1 MGITCGSPHD
11 VKPNDMGGRPIY
23 MDHNATTPID
33 EPVARHMEPLL
44 RSCWGNPSSGHVY
57 GKEASEALAKARLQI
72 ATLIGCTA
80 DEIIITSGGTESINH
95 AIRGAALAPSN
106 SKMEMK
112 EGIPIKEKKKHI
124 VISMV
129 EHVAVTKTCAY
140 LTKHHGFDVT
150 LLPVNEEG
158 SVSPSVLAKAV
169 KDNTVVI
176 SIMLANNEVGTI
188 QPVQELVKAAKSSNP
203 NVIFHT
209 DASQA
214 VGKITVN
221 VDELGVDLLTIAG
234 HKLYAPKGIG
244 ALYIRKDLLD
254 IVPFMCGAG
263 HESGRRAGTENV
275 LLACGLGKACEL
287 ARLNMSD
294 RFNRMAKSRD
304 LLEIL
309 ILSHFAGVES
319 VVRVNGDVKNRLPN
333 TLSISFRDIASHDL
347 LKRIQDRVACSA
359 GSACHS
365 HEVTI
370 SKVLK
375 AMNVPKEYAKG
386 TLRLSTGIHTTKA
399 EVVRTARI
407 ICDAVDDAMM
417 EYYESKVKAA

>member
-1 MGITCGSPHD
+1 
-11 VKPNDMGGRPIY
+11 
-23 MDHNATTPID
+23 
-33 EPVARHMEPLL
+33 
-44 RSCWGNPSSGHVY
+44 
-57 GKEASEALAKARLQI
+57 
-72 ATLIGCTA
+72 
-80 DEIIITSGGTESINH
+80 
-95 AIRGAALAPSN
+95 
-106 SKMEMK
+106 MEMK

-234 HKLYAPKGIG
+234 HKLYAPKVIFFNDVPIVDTVSV
-244 ALYIRKDLLD
+244 AL
-254 IVPFMCGAG
+254 
-263 HESGRRAGTENV
+263 
-275 LLACGLGKACEL
+275 
-287 ARLNMSD
+287 
-294 RFNRMAKSRD
+294 
-304 LLEIL
+304 
-309 ILSHFAGVES
+309 
-319 VVRVNGDVKNRLPN
+319 
-333 TLSISFRDIASHDL
+333 TLSPDITWSNA
-347 LKRIQDRVACSA
+347 
-359 GSACHS
+359 
-365 HEVTI
+365 
-370 SKVLK
+370 
-375 AMNVPKEYAKG
+375 NPN
-386 TLRLSTGIHTTKA
+386 
-399 EVVRTARI
+399 
-407 ICDAVDDAMM
+407 
-417 EYYESKVKAA
+417 